1 MGQQTIMQSMKSS
14 FSLDENEI
22 DRRFPNQM
30 KLIHQLNQGILSQT
44 AVISIKNSLF
54 VLRAFETTLF
64 KEEEPQLYESS
75 LSNFQNIR
83 SQIISQDVVT
93 KKDFLGK
100 EVTSKNEPLIH
111 TSPILDIIETSSK
124 LFILRQYYYYNL
136 KERMY
141 KLPYLTYTEKL
152 FIIFQLLFAVSE
164 LHEREIV
171 HGDIKLENIMLTSNG
186 SVFLVDIASY
196 KPGYIPMDDS
206 TAYTFYFGSAK
217 QSLKTCNLAPE
228 RLVEGKD
235 SRLNSLKAQV
245 KKVEMDIFSLGCVI
259 TELLLEEYLFDYTK
273 LLEYK
278 NGKMDISKTLLKIKD
293 DNLRLVISRMLE
305 IDPNSR
311 ISLIECFRVFADMIC
326 PISIPRALIHFN
338 TLIIKTSYWQ
348 PDMIIGNVY
357 KHWKQ
362 IWKLCYGEFNEDGI
376 PKLYNKLNYAIIH
389 RLITQPDFK
398 HLNTIFETPTF
409 RQFSFIFDLE
419 PSCSKLVNED
429 QIKHDKRLFTNNN
442 NDKTALLF
450 INYILQ
456 NLPFTQCES
465 TKLVGMEMLKC
476 FSSKL
481 TDIEKIQ
488 IITPY
493 FKPMLTVQNNLTRL
507 TALHYLIDILNT
519 INFKK
524 LKLSP
529 LDYKFFHDYLSPAIF
544 KLVDKDSMLIME
556 FLSVLES
563 IIDLEK
569 KFREVERRSRM
580 KEIEK
585 RKHMHYNEHVDG
597 MVFAKDDDDIMK
609 SYMNDENEFYNN
621 NNINDNI
628 NNSDDDNSDSS
639 NDECHIHR
647 TKTHMPAQSM
657 ILFND
662 KSRNELKE
670 INNVCDGLVKKFKAR
685 LFSVIQNIFNKQ
697 DDIDML
703 QVLIRKLPILITYYI
718 SDKADEIFCFCI
730 NIFNKKEW
738 ILLKEI
744 LTVFPFMLDQFD
756 KRNKSYRTDLINC
769 IEMILPQNIN
779 EHIIYE
785 LIQVLRELFKYK
797 NETHSIKTFLPL
809 FKQLIPFHLHPNNRI
824 RNDVI
829 QFTFDFINQL
839 NPIEI
844 FIYTYEIFKLILQ
857 VPVAF
862 ITKDKIEKYL
872 KHHMCRTTFEFQ
884 LGEYKSKYY
893 NNTNQRNEDEGNNK
907 LITFVLDAKK
917 MSQMSMPYDF
927 NDNNSDSD
935 NDDNVNSNNDIENY
949 CFNRNEYNNN
959 NKKQKL
965 IPLNVSDKLIE
976 LYKSYDLFEQDEKSN
991 LKFFIEKLHG
1001 VCEIAHDTVLPPY
1014 ISNTDLYYEDNR
1026 VFGMK
1031 DFKSFLLVKKLNILI
1046 KLSLHSDMFNK
1057 NTKPNNKE
1065 NDLIS
1070 SSYSSNL
1077 SHFAYQANS
1086 NFITWR
1092 PQGQLITSI
1101 THPNNI
1107 PIEKL
1112 IQLDINTF
1120 MSVDSNGDAYSW
1132 KITTEDNNIYS
1143 LKHDWK
1149 VTNSGNAITFNST
1162 ILNGDKHKVILA
1174 SKNKLIKYSQSENN
1188 EGMNKV
1194 LLEMNDE
1201 YNYITSA
1208 CYFEKTNRDKLN
1220 VLFSTVDCKL
1230 NMYDPRMKTTALV
1243 CELPKE
1249 RGIVSCISNGFN
1261 EQTFNVGTLG
1271 GYIMK
1276 YDARLN
1282 SISSSLQYYNNKPI
1296 VGVCSY
1302 TPIQSQY
1309 HPYKNISGLKS
1320 KYLLIWTGSDEHD
1333 IALWDTQLMRGNTI
1347 MPSVLFRTNIKYVN
1361 QDDDND
1367 EYMNVLDIPEITK
1380 INDYL
1385 SINSND
1391 TEIIEHIKKL
1401 AKYTWVKY
1409 ASNEYK
1415 KIITHSIPS
1424 DFYNRSNYSVWNSCY
1439 IYNNNSTAQSVISP
1453 MCNDKFENPY
1463 YLISAGNDKTIRYWD
1478 VSYDYLYGNSK
1489 KNVND
1494 LQGNSSY
1501 VINAPCLLSSCKFS
1515 KLNYENTIVLQSNE
1529 EYEGNEGEMMVG
1541 EGFNGNGNM
1550 YLFDDNEFDRI
1561 ADAAHENIITS
1572 ILPINCVA
1580 EQDGMFYSSSG
1591 SGNKKGNLLVSGSW
1605 DGMIKIWK

>member
-30 KLIHQLNQGILSQT
+30 KLLQQLNQGILSQT

-75 LSNFQNIR
+75 LSTFQTTR

-93 KKDFLGK
+93 KRDFIGR
-100 EVTSKNEPLIH
+100 EYTSKNEPLIH

-164 LHEREIV
+164 LHERGIV

-228 RLVEGKD
+228 RLVESKD
-235 SRLNSLKAQV
+235 SKLSSPLKAQQ
-245 KKVEMDIFSLGCVI
+245 KKPSMDIFSLGCVI

-278 NGKMDISKTLLKIKD
+278 NAKMDISKTLLKIKD

-305 IDPNSR
+305 IDPHSR
-311 ISLIECFRVFADMIC
+311 ISLVECFTVFADMIC
-326 PISIPRALIHFN
+326 PIAIPRALIHFN

-362 IWKLCYGEFNEDGI
+362 IWKLCYGEFNENNI
-376 PKLYNKLNYAIIH
+376 PKLYNKLNYTYIH
-389 RLITQPDFK
+389 NLITLPDFK
-398 HLNTIFETPTF
+398 NLHTLFKTPTF
-409 RQFSFIFDLE
+409 KQFAFIFDLE

-429 QIKHDKRLFTNNN
+429 QIKHDKHLFTNNN

-488 IITPY
+488 IIIPY

-544 KLVDKDSMLIME
+544 KLADSDSMLIIE

-563 IIDLEK
+563 IINLEK
-569 KFREVERRSRM
+569 KFREVEQRSRM
-580 KEIEK
+580 DELEK
-585 RKHMHYNEHVDG
+585 RKQTHEYA
-597 MVFAKDDDDIMK
+597 FAKDDDDLMK
-609 SYMNDENEFYNN
+609 SYLNDD
-621 NNINDNI
+621 NNINNI
-628 NNSDDDNSDSS
+628 DNNSDNSDNSD
-639 NDECHIHR
+639 DECHIHR

-657 ILFND
+657 ILFNN

-670 INNVCDGLVKKFKAR
+670 INNVCDGLVKKFKAN

-744 LTVFPFMLDQFD
+744 LTVFPFMLEQFD
-756 KRNKSYRTDLINC
+756 KRNESYRTDLINC
-769 IEMILPQNIN
+769 IEMILLQNVN

-844 FIYTYEIFKLILQ
+844 FVYTYEAFKLILQ

-884 LGEYKSKYY
+884 LGEYKSKHGNSGY
-893 NNTNQRNEDEGNNK
+893 QRNEDEGNDK
-907 LITFVLDAKK
+907 LINFFLDAKK
-917 MSQMSMPYDF
+917 VNQMSMPYD
-927 NDNNSDSD
+927 NDNNSNDSDSD
-935 NDDNVNSNNDIENY
+935 NEDNIKSNNDIENY
-949 CFNRNEYNNN
+949 CFNINEYNNN
-959 NKKQKL
+959 NKKHKL
-965 IPLNVSDKLIE
+965 IPLNVSDKLNE

-1001 VCEIAHDTVLPPY
+1001 VCEIAHDTVLPHY

-1031 DFKSFLLVKKLNILI
+1031 DFNSFLLVKKLNILI
-1046 KLSLHSDMFNK
+1046 KLSLHSDMLNK
-1057 NTKPNNKE
+1057 TTKPSTK
-1065 NDLIS
+1065 DSDVIS

-1077 SHFAYQANS
+1077 SHFAYQTNT

-1092 PQGQLITSI
+1092 PQGQLITSL
-1101 THPNNI
+1101 THPNNT
-1107 PIEKL
+1107 PIEKVV
-1112 IQLDINTF
+1112 QLDINTF
-1120 MSVDSNGDAYSW
+1120 MSIDSKGDAYSW

-1143 LKHDWK
+1143 LKYDWK
-1149 VTNSGNAITFNST
+1149 VTNSGNDITFNST

-1188 EGMNKV
+1188 EGINKV

-1201 YNYITSA
+1201 YNYITST
-1208 CYFEKTNRDKLN
+1208 CYIEKTNRDKLN

-1249 RGIVSCISNGFN
+1249 RGIVSCISNGLN

-1296 VGVCSY
+1296 VGVCAY

-1309 HPYKNISGLKS
+1309 KNINGLKS

-1333 IALWDTQLMRGNTI
+1333 IALWDTQLMRGCNTI
-1347 MPSVLFRTNIKYVN
+1347 MPSVLFRTNIKYTN
-1361 QDDDND
+1361 QYDSDND
-1367 EYMNVLDIPEITK
+1367 NEYMNVLDVPEITK
-1380 INDYL
+1380 INDYI

-1401 AKYTWVKY
+1401 AKYSWVKY

-1415 KIITHSIPS
+1415 KIITHSITS
-1424 DFYNRSNYSVWNSCY
+1424 DFYNRSNNSVWNSCY
-1439 IYNNNSTAQSVISP
+1439 IYNNTSTVQSVVSP
-1453 MCNDKFENPY
+1453 MCNDKYENPY
-1463 YLISAGNDKTIRYWD
+1463 YVISAGNDKTIRYWD
-1478 VSYDYLYGNSK
+1478 VSYDYLYGSSSK
-1489 KNVND
+1489 KSGND
-1494 LQGNSSY
+1494 LQGNTSY
-1501 VINAPCLLSSCKFS
+1501 VINAPCLLNSCKFS
-1515 KLNYENTIVLQSNE
+1515 KLNYDNNTIVIQSNE
-1529 EYEGNEGEMMVG
+1529 EYEGIEGEMMVG

-1550 YLFDDNEFDRI
+1550 YSIEDNEFDRI

-1572 ILPINCVA
+1572 ILPINCIA
-1580 EQDGMFYSSSG
+1580 EQDGMFSSG